1 MHNTF
6 IYRHSDLPPVRP
18 EVKAEI
24 VGIDVHIADLILKSQ
39 GNYRELQ
46 ELAEVLDN
54 CLDSCELNLNSIRIV
69 ADNIPVPA
77 VNTMA
82 NLPIGEQSVIFSTA
96 LFSNL
101 LLVALQHLTG
111 AEIGDIVSDVSN
123 QVVKKM
129 GKISDEQITA
139 SLARFMG
146 GESEHPKCNAFF
158 VEIPTE
164 S

>member
-6 IYRHSDLPPVRP
+6 TYRHSDLPPLRH
-18 EVKAEI
+18 EIKAEI
-24 VGIDVHIADLILKSQ
+24 VGLDIHVADLILKSQ

-46 ELAEVLDN
+46 ELAETLDN
-54 CLDSCELNLNSIRIV
+54 CLDNCELNLNSIRIV
-69 ADNIPVPA
+69 PDDSPVPA
-77 VNTMA
+77 VNTMT

-96 LFSNL
+96 LANGL
-101 LLVALQHLTG
+101 LLAALQHITG
-111 AEIGDIVSDVSN
+111 AEIEDLVSDMSSRVI
-123 QVVKKM
+123 KEM

-139 SLARFMG
+139 SLASFLEG
-146 GESEHPKCNAFF
+146 KGEHSECNAFF